1 MRQKMSV
8 RAFARAA
15 GVSAGYVSRV
25 VAGERWPLPRR
36 LREWADVLELTGAER
51 LAFILAAELEAAPKE
66 LQSHV
71 LELRKTAARSRKKL

>member
-36 LREWADVLELTGAER
+36 LREWADVLELRGAER
-51 LAFILAAELEAAPKE
+51 MAFILAAELEAAPEE
-66 LQSHV
+66 LRAHV
-71 LELRKTAARSRKKL
+71 LDLRKKAARGPKRP